1 MFLLICYNMNY
12 SIDFKTINKE
22 IDKIMIKFPHTK
34 KDLGY
39 GYRRTFTNNKMW
51 IDLVDYKQTWKNIL
65 RFGHGA
71 RLVKQYPVLY
81 SLFDQVSKVISK
93 IEIQD
98 VDILYKKAIPK
109 VLELIYQAPK
119 NIGAI

>member
-1 MFLLICYNMNY
+1 MDNKVSFEI
-12 SIDFKTINKE
+12 INKE
-22 IDKIMIKFPHTK
+22 IDKIIKIFPHTK

-65 RFGHGA
+65 RFGRGA
-71 RLVKQYPVLY
+71 RLVKEYPILY

-93 IEIQD
+93 IEIQN
-98 VDILYKKAIPK
+98 VDIIYKKAIPK
-109 VLELIYQAPK
+109 LLELIYQAPK